1 MNITDPATHIIG
13 GIVCILDLMFCFS
26 IIDGTP
32 AYGYTTNSRRKGVC
46 ANNEVNTASCI
57 CLCVYV
63 CMVRSLCDAR
73 EWVAIMSG
81 YASINHTGRQSER
94 NCSSDGRSLEQL
106 TSKIHVHILVHLYQA
121 YLITSIGTYSTGGTY
136 REVRYTSVV
145 QM

>member
-1 MNITDPATHIIG
+1 
-13 GIVCILDLMFCFS
+13 
-26 IIDGTP
+26 
-32 AYGYTTNSRRKGVC
+32 VC
-46 ANNEVNTASCI
+46 ANNEVKHCKLHLFV
-57 CLCVYV
+57 CV

-121 YLITSIGTYSTGGTY
+121 YVITSIRYLQY
-136 REVRYTSVV
+136 RWYIEK
-145 QM
+145 

>member
-1 MNITDPATHIIG
+1 
-13 GIVCILDLMFCFS
+13 VCILDLMFCFS

-32 AYGYTTNSRRKGVC
+32 AYGCTPPTAEGKECVPTTKLTLQAAFVC
-46 ANNEVNTASCI
+46 VCK
-57 CLCVYV
+57 
-63 CMVRSLCDAR
+63 CMVCDAR

-121 YLITSIGTYSTGGTY
+121 YVITYSTGGT
-136 REVRYTSVV
+136 
-145 QM
+145 